1 MALSNDNFWG
11 YMSAVVVKHE
21 VRFIETLVAIPIWT
35 TTSIFYVE
43 GDRGHL
49 LQEKM
54 GQKRWRTA
62 MRGYVSSFVMPW
74 EDILRQLR
82 DRTTEKEMQEL
93 PRSPECL
100 RYLVRFTLANELGP
114 LVGQCEALLVRPGVV
129 LLLLYELIH
138 RGHEAFRGRGPAEA
152 LRQRMQSAL
161 YRHYPETEAR
171 LPLEERRGSVPAGP
185 RV

>member
-21 VRFIETLVAIPIWT
+21 VRIIETLVAIPIWT

-49 LQEKM
+49 LQEKL

-74 EDILRQLR
+74 EDILRQL
-82 DRTTEKEMQEL
+82 
-93 PRSPECL
+93 
-100 RYLVRFTLANELGP
+100 
-114 LVGQCEALLVRPGVV
+114 
-129 LLLLYELIH
+129 
-138 RGHEAFRGRGPAEA
+138 
-152 LRQRMQSAL
+152 
-161 YRHYPETEAR
+161 
-171 LPLEERRGSVPAGP
+171 
-185 RV
+185 